1 MINFMLKT
9 PAKINIGLKII
20 NRREDGY
27 HNLETIF
34 YPVSLFDEIDFK
46 INTSKR
52 NTNSVIIKSNSKI
65 IPVDRT
71 NICFKLVEAFF
82 RTFRITDYYSI
93 DIYIKKNIPVGGGL
107 GGGSSDAACILKYLV
122 RFFNIDII
130 HKKNEILRIALSVG
144 SDVPFF
150 LVSRPCFAQSRG
162 EIINKLDEF
171 SLKDYFIL
179 LVNSNLHVSTKWA
192 FETLG
197 MKQGDVMASELKSV
211 KKFEPSVFG
220 KLENDFENVVFKKYS
235 ELEKIKNEL
244 KDFGAVY
251 SSMSGSGATMFGIF
265 EKSGEASLMKAFEYY
280 KEKKYFVEIS

>member
-1 MINFMLKT
+1 MLKT

-20 NRREDGY
+20 NKREDGY

-34 YPVSLFDEIDFK
+34 YPVSIFDELDFK

-65 IPVDRT
+65 VPVDRT
-71 NICFKLVEAFF
+71 NICFRLVEAFF

-93 DIYIKKNIPVGGGL
+93 DLYIKKNIPVGGGL
-107 GGGSSDAACILKYLV
+107 GGGSSDAACILKYLI
-122 RFFNIDII
+122 RYFNIDIVK
-130 HKKNEILRIALSVG
+130 KKNEILSIALAVG

-150 LVSRPCFAQSRG
+150 LISKPCFAQSRG
-162 EIINKLDEF
+162 EIITKLDEF

-179 LVNSNLHVSTKWA
+179 LVNCNLHVSTKWA

-197 MKQGDVMASELKSV
+197 MKKVEVMHSDLKTV
-211 KKFEPSVFG
+211 KRFEPQVFG
-220 KLENDFENVVFKKYS
+220 ILENDFENVVFKKYQ
-235 ELEKIKNEL
+235 ELERIKNEL
-244 KDFGAVY
+244 MDFGAVY

-265 EKSGEASLMKAFEYY
+265 EKNNQDSLMKAFEYY
-280 KEKKYFVEIS
+280 KGKKYFAGIS

>member
-1 MINFMLKT
+1 MLKT

-20 NRREDGY
+20 NKREDGY

-34 YPVSLFDEIDFK
+34 YPVSLFDELEFK
-46 INTSKR
+46 ISTSKR

-71 NICFKLVEAFF
+71 NICFRLVEAFF

-93 DIYIKKNIPVGGGL
+93 DLYIKKNIPVGGGL
-107 GGGSSDAACILKYLV
+107 GGGSSDAACILKYLI
-122 RFFNIDII
+122 RYFNIDIVQR
-130 HKKNEILRIALSVG
+130 KSEILSVALAVG

-150 LVSRPCFAQSRG
+150 LVSKPCFAQSRG
-162 EIINKLDEF
+162 EIISKLDEF
-171 SLKDYFIL
+171 SLKDFSVL

-197 MKQGDVMASELKSV
+197 MKEGEVMPSELKTV
-211 KKFEPSVFG
+211 RKFEPSVFG
-220 KLENDFENVVFKKYS
+220 ILENDFEKIVFKKYP
-235 ELEKIKNEL
+235 ELERIKNEL
-244 KDFGAVY
+244 REFGAVY

-265 EKSGEASLMKAFEYY
+265 EKNNQDSLIKAFEYY
-280 KEKKYFVEIS
+280 KEKKYFAGIS